1 MSKIRIYELAKEL
14 GVDNRVVINKA
25 HELGFPGKSSHSNSL
40 DSDEADKIRRAI
52 LRQAVGLPTAAPSQ
66 VVTTRV
72 ERSGTSNDTVVEKR
86 KGNVVL
92 RRRAAQESPE
102 EPPMADPFAAASTSG
117 STNSGYEQNGV
128 ESRQFDSRGSEARG
142 YETRSGESTRFSQQ
156 PQTQE
161 LEADEAVEEETRDLE
176 AAMASSSSNL
186 TSSSPMTGSSDIA
199 EKVSGT
205 FPTSDDEEAEEDNS
219 HKEVEA
225 LPERMEE
232 PEADEE
238 ESLVDAVSLE
248 DSSGSDG
255 TAAEASAALEEEAT
269 AAPSVTDELEVQ
281 DEIAL
286 AEGEEEHLS
295 TDIVEDIVEDEPEA
309 AQMEAPIGEVETA
322 VLEERDEIPTAQREE
337 AGVSIASAAPQQ
349 VSTHS
354 PLHRFGVPA
363 ERRVI
368 GPRVLGRIELPVK
381 KAPVAKPE
389 QKKAE
394 VPGKKPVS
402 TAPVTAPVA
411 YDEEEEKRKG
421 KGRSKKREI
430 SRLDLV
436 DYEGR
441 GGKKGGRPTKHGGPR
456 GHENNGY
463 GAAAQDA
470 RGPKASKRVVK
481 LGDVITVGELAKQ
494 MSLKVGEVI
503 GKLIGLGVMATINQ
517 AIDKDTATLIAEEFG
532 YLIESTSFDEEVF
545 KVDEAQE
552 DPANL
557 LPRPPVVTVMGH
569 VDHGKTSLLDAI
581 REASVAEREHGGITQ
596 HIGAYS
602 VSLEDGRHVAFID
615 TPGHAAFTA
624 MRARGAQ
631 VTDIV
636 ILVVAADDGVMP
648 QTVEAINHAKAAN
661 VPIVVAV
668 NKMDKADANPDRVK
682 QQLLEHGLQPED
694 WGGDTMYFPVS
705 ALKQEGLRELLEG
718 VLLLAEI
725 KELTANPNRKAQGTI
740 IESRQDRGRG
750 TVVTVLVQ
758 AGTLRVGDIFVAG
771 ATYGR
776 VRSMNDH
783 NGIRVTEAGPSRPVE
798 ITGLDG
804 VPQAGDDFF
813 VVDSEANAR
822 EVSTNRAEK
831 QAREER
837 ALAAGPISLE
847 EFARRA
853 NNLAAAELNIILKT
867 DVHGSLE
874 AVKEAIERLSTEKVR
889 VKVLHAAVGGIN
901 ESDVELAIASK
912 GIVVGFGVRAEPRA
926 LSNAENAGVEVRF
939 YRVIYELIDDVRSAM
954 VGLLAP
960 IKEEVPLGRVEVRD
974 TFSVPKIG
982 VVAGCYVVDG
992 IIKRG
997 ASVRVVRDSRVVY
1010 EGKMSSLRRFKDD
1023 VKQVQSG
1030 YECGIGIESFNDVK
1044 VGDVFEVF
1052 EHREIQATL

>member
-52 LRQAVGLPTAAPSQ
+52 LRQAVGITSSTPSQ

-72 ERSGTSNDTVVEKR
+72 ERGGPSGDTLVEKR

-92 RRRAAQESPE
+92 RRRATQETPE
-102 EPPMADPFAAASTSG
+102 EPPIADPFRFAPGAAAVAAASQEERIQEPSF
-117 STNSGYEQNGV
+117 V
-128 ESRQFDSRGSEARG
+128 ESSRDDAPYEDVEERADEFSHDMEAETPELSAGTTTEESDEGEPLDLEEASDSDHGAAREEEAPL
-142 YETRSGESTRFSQQ
+142 E
-156 PQTQE
+156 E
-161 LEADEAVEEETRDLE
+161 LEE
-176 AAMASSSSNL
+176 
-186 TSSSPMTGSSDIA
+186 PM
-199 EKVSGT
+199 E
-205 FPTSDDEEAEEDNS
+205 
-219 HKEVEA
+219 
-225 LPERMEE
+225 
-232 PEADEE
+232 DEE
-238 ESLVDAVSLE
+238 ES
-248 DSSGSDG
+248 
-255 TAAEASAALEEEAT
+255 TAAVAPSEIREDDVAVADLSAAVVEEAT
-269 AAPSVTDELEVQ
+269 SAASVANEPEVQ
-281 DEIAL
+281 DEVAL
-286 AEGEEEHLS
+286 AGGEEERLS
-295 TDIVEDIVEDEPEA
+295 SDIVDDIVEDEPEA

-381 KAPVAKPE
+381 KAPAAKPE
-389 QKKAE
+389 QKKADASAL
-394 VPGKKPVS
+394 KKQS
-402 TAPVTAPVA
+402 TPAPVTAPVVF
-411 YDEEEEKRKG
+411 DDEEEKRKG

-441 GGKKGGRPTKHGGPR
+441 GGKKGGRPTKLGSAR
-456 GHENNGY
+456 GHESNGY
-463 GAAAQDA
+463 GAVSQDA

-517 AIDKDTATLIAEEFG
+517 AIDKDTASLIAEEFG
-532 YLIESTSFDEEVF
+532 FQIESTSFDEEVF

-581 REASVAEREHGGITQ
+581 REATVAEREHGGITQ

-602 VSLEDGRHVAFID
+602 VALEDGRQVAFID
-615 TPGHAAFTA
+615 TPGHAAFTS

-648 QTVEAINHAKAAN
+648 QTVEAINHAKAAG

-668 NKMDKADANPDRVK
+668 NKMDKPDANPDRVK

-705 ALKQEGLRELLEG
+705 ALKRLGLTELLEG

-725 KELTANPNRKAQGTI
+725 KELRANPNRKAQGTI

-758 AGTLRVGDIFVAG
+758 AGTLKVGDIFVAG

-783 NGIRVTEAGPSRPVE
+783 NLLRVTEAGPSCPVE

-813 VVDSEANAR
+813 VVDSEGNAR
-822 EVSTNRAEK
+822 EVSSNRAEK

-853 NNLAAAELNIILKT
+853 NNLAAAELNIILKA

-926 LSNAENAGVEVRF
+926 LGNAENAGVEVRF
-939 YRVIYELIDDVRSAM
+939 YRVIYELIDDVRNAM

-997 ASVRVVRDSRVVY
+997 ASVRVVRDSRVIY